1 MCAASIIYISPQIY
15 KLIHAVL
22 LKDYINIVTLSARSM
37 IYLQAGSD
45 PFLSLLLSLP
55 PSTHL
60 IGDKR
65 KVNHRD

>member
-22 LKDYINIVTLSARSM
+22 LKDYINIVTLSARSV
-37 IYLQAGSD
+37 IYLQA
-45 PFLSLLLSLP
+45 
-55 PSTHL
+55 STHL

>member
-15 KLIHAVL
+15 KLIHTVL

-45 PFLSLLLSLP
+45 PFSPPTLSTTFNAFDRWQKKS
-55 PSTHL
+55 
-60 IGDKR
+60 
-65 KVNHRD
+65 